1 MGVVEKETELGSAE
15 FCHEKERI
23 MPGDKAT
30 LKTDEARFR
39 AVDKDVGRSETM
51 TAMWARGVI
60 PCAGSEAIGVV
71 GMKGMT
77 CDQLEACRLKIT

>member
-1 MGVVEKETELGSAE
+1 MRIVEEETELGRAE
-15 FCHEKERI
+15 FRHEKERVV
-23 MPGDKAT
+23 PRDKAT
-30 LKTDEARFR
+30 SKTDEAGFR